1 LEDLI
6 VMKESAARP
15 KDLEDIKV
23 LKALKKKRDG

>member
-1 LEDLI
+1 
-6 VMKESAARP
+6 MKESAARP